1 MRLDFNHI
9 KPCWRLKDIICLHP
23 PCCLLTHCL
32 CHLGCKSGSSPVFK
46 PDCFQ
51 YEWHILWWHNCCRVC
66 RNCLKAKS
74 SVQAKEKW
82 QGYSYVKWMSK
93 RHQLQDCKAQGLETW
108 HFVLPLQSK
117 PIFKSAKS
125 WHWLQW
131 NLILLC
137 GALMCRGTRR
147 SAFRLRS
154 SSQAVSAWVF
164 ALHLGLQNGGSTVA
178 AEMRELIKM
187 NIVYKC
193 KAFGT
198 NYSFSLYWIVFIITF
213 D

>member
-1 MRLDFNHI
+1 MNDTSYGDTTAAGSAGI
-9 KPCWRLKDIICLHP
+9 VWKPRALSKGRKNGKDIAMWSEWVKDINSKTARRRDWKRGILYC
-23 PCCLLTHCL
+23 PCKVNQFLKVLNHGT
-32 CHLGCKSGSSPVFK
+32 GC
-46 PDCFQ
+46 
-51 YEWHILWWHNCCRVC
+51 N
-66 RNCLKAKS
+66 
-74 SVQAKEKW
+74 
-82 QGYSYVKWMSK
+82 
-93 RHQLQDCKAQGLETW
+93 ETW
-108 HFVLPLQSK
+108 SY
-117 PIFKSAKS
+117 
-125 WHWLQW
+125 
-131 NLILLC
+131 C

>member
-131 NLILLC
+131 NLILLW
-137 GALMCRGTRR
+137 
-147 SAFRLRS
+147 S
-154 SSQAVSAWVF
+154 SDVQRHKEECFQVKVF
-164 ALHLGLQNGGSTVA
+164 QPGSLCLGVCIAPGIAKWG
-178 AEMRELIKM
+178 
-187 NIVYKC
+187 
-193 KAFGT
+193 
-198 NYSFSLYWIVFIITF
+198 LYCCSWNEGINKNEYCL
-213 D
+213 